1 MNVKQPSELT
11 DQELLNE
18 VDSIKSSG
26 KTHALFIGVMF
37 GIIIFSIWKN
47 TIGLFTLIPLFLI
60 YKLLDKSKRKRALE
74 LELKAR
80 NLS

>member
-18 VDSIKSSG
+18 VDSIRTSG
-26 KTHALFIGVMF
+26 KTHALLIGVMF

-60 YKLLDKSKRKRALE
+60 YKLLDKSKRKQALE

-80 NLS
+80 NLN